1 MRGMRAV
8 GIFLSLMAIVWGAE
22 NLEVTADKFTH
33 LEKEQKAIFQGHAH
47 ATQGASWI
55 KAKKFVVYF
64 DKENNAKEYQAMG
77 NVNFEIV
84 KKPDRDVKGQC
95 DKLLYK
101 VAEDS
106 YRLIGHA
113 VVDDRVN
120 HRLMKGDEIFLD
132 NKRGLARAT
141 SGKKGPVKF
150 VFPMKDA
157 QGAKKKKRGKY

>member
-8 GIFLSLMAIVWGAE
+8 GIFLSLMATLWGAE

-33 LEKEQKAIFQGHAH
+33 LEKEQKAIFQGHAR

-55 KAKKFVVYF
+55 KAQRFVVYF
-64 DKENNAKEYQAMG
+64 DKENNAKEYQASG
-77 NVNFEIV
+77 GVTFAIV
-84 KKPDRDVKGQC
+84 KKPDRDVRGHC
-95 DKLLYK
+95 DTLVYK

-120 HRLMKGDEIFLD
+120 QRLMKGEKIFLD
-132 NKRGLARAT
+132 NKRGLATAT

-157 QGAKKKKRGKY
+157 QGAKKKKGKR